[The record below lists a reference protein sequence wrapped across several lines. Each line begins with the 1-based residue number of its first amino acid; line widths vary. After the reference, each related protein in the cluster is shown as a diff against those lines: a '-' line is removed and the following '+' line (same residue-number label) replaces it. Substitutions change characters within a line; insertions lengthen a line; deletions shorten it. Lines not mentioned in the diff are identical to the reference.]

1 MAGVRM
7 LLTSLKISHLYP
19 VTSFSMAASFFGAC
33 FGHVLL
39 ETSLISL
46 AASQPKEATELPV
59 LATLSK

>member
-1 MAGVRM
+1 
-7 LLTSLKISHLYP
+7 
-19 VTSFSMAASFFGAC
+19 MAASFFGAC

-59 LATLSK
+59 LATLGK